1 MAPRWQAAWWPKR
14 VRDGPTAGDEH
25 AGKQRGGRRGRGVR
39 CSRNATK
46 NWPPRHHAACQRGA
60 VFNTRN
66 AAKHRPPRHHA
77 ACQRGAV
84 FKTRN
89 APKNRPPRHHAA
101 CQRGAVFNTRNAA
114 KHRPPRH
121 HAACQRGAVF
131 KTRNAPKNRPPRHH
145 AACQRGAVF
154 KTSGVREIGRF
165 VALRTWP
172 SSTHGAL
179 VLTRPAVG
187 LDGGRNTEA

>member
-1 MAPRWQAAWWPKR
+1 MFQKCHEKLAPSPPRCLPAWSGVQHQKCR
-14 VRDGPTAGDEH
+14 QNIGPLATTLLASVE
-25 AGKQRGGRRGRGVR
+25 R
-39 CSRNATK
+39 CSRPEIPPK
-46 NWPPRHHAACQRGA
+46 NRPPRHHAACQRGA

-89 APKNRPPRHHAA
+89 AAKN
-101 CQRGAVFNTRNAA
+101 
-114 KHRPPRH
+114 RPPRH